1 MAKYDNDN
9 NLRRYLC
16 LVGIFMQEQNINTA
30 MISSARKTLIS
41 ATTNDPNTNKLSKVV
56 SSSSTADRLIRRD
69 KPKNSA
75 ECGTRDRLSVADHKI
90 NQLKRS

>member
-1 MAKYDNDN
+1 MTMTISY

-16 LVGIFMQEQNINTA
+16 LVGISLQEQNINTA
-30 MISSARKTLIS
+30 KISSARKTLIS

-56 SSSSTADRLIRRD
+56 SSSSMGAPLVLRD

-75 ECGTRDRLSVADHKI
+75 ECGTRDRLSEADHKI
-90 NQLKRS
+90 N

>member
-1 MAKYDNDN
+1 MTMTISY

-16 LVGIFMQEQNINTA
+16 LVGISLQEQNINTA

-56 SSSSTADRLIRRD
+56 SSSSTAHPLICWD
-69 KPKNSA
+69 NPKNSA
-75 ECGTRDRLSVADHKI
+75 ECGTRDRLSVAKHKI